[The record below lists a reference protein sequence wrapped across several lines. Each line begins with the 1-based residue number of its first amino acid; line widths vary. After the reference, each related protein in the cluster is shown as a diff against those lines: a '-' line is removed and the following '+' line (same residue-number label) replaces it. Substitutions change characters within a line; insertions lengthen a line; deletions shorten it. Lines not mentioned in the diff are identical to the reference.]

1 MRSNPMQ
8 AMSPHTIAHAGT
20 GALHPSNLDAGYPPF
35 PLEPPLGPMGLPH
48 HHHRQDDISATP
60 SSTGFTAMLQAYRA
74 TGGTA
79 RGDDLARLLQDR
91 PNGGYVSLARLIA
104 TRKVFSF
111 EWRNTYWVPMFQF
124 DLSDLSLRPGPQQ
137 VMGELNTE
145 FDDWSLAVWFTQ
157 PNAWL
162 HGDKPVDVLGTDL
175 KAVIDAARADRFVAA
190 G

>member
-1 MRSNPMQ
+1 MSSIPMH
-8 AMSPHTIAHAGT
+8 AMSNTAAFPDLGRAH
-20 GALHPSNLDAGYPPF
+20 HPQLDVPYPLF
-35 PLEPPLGPMGLPH
+35 PMPKAKAQASTVHKGQGVLS
-48 HHHRQDDISATP
+48 DSP
-60 SSTGFTAMLQAYRA
+60 SSTGFVAMLAAYRA

-91 PNGGYVSLARLIA
+91 QHGGYVSLARLIA

-124 DLSDLSLRPGPQQ
+124 DLSDLSIRPGPQQ
-137 VMGELNTE
+137 VMAELNAE
-145 FDDWSLAVWFTQ
+145 FDDWRLAMWFTH

-162 HGDKPVDVLGTDL
+162 HDHKPVDLLHTEL
-175 KAVIDAARADRFVAA
+175 QSVIEAARADRFIAA

>member
-8 AMSPHTIAHAGT
+8 AMSPHTIARAVT
-20 GALHPSNLDAGYPPF
+20 GALHHSNLDAGYPPF
-35 PLEPPLGPMGLPH
+35 PLEPPLGPMGLPQH
-48 HHHRQDDISATP
+48 PHGRSDISATP

-124 DLSDLSLRPGPQQ
+124 DLADLSLRPGPQQ
-137 VMGELNTE
+137 VMGELNSE

-162 HGDKPVDVLGTDL
+162 HGDKPVDVLGTHL

>member
-1 MRSNPMQ
+1 MSSIPMH
-8 AMSPHTIAHAGT
+8 AMSNTAAFPDLGGAHHAHHDTPYPLFPMPAAKAHAGT
-20 GALHPSNLDAGYPPF
+20 VRSAQGALSD
-35 PLEPPLGPMGLPH
+35 
-48 HHHRQDDISATP
+48 SP
-60 SSTGFTAMLQAYRA
+60 SSAGFVAMLAAYRA
-74 TGGTA
+74 SGGTA

-91 PNGGYVSLARLIA
+91 QHGGYVSLARLIA

-137 VMGELNTE
+137 VMAELNTE
-145 FDDWSLAVWFTQ
+145 FDDWRLAMWFTQ

-162 HGDKPVDVLGTDL
+162 HDDKPVDLLHTQL
-175 KAVIDAARADRFVAA
+175 QFVIEAARADRFIAA

>member
-1 MRSNPMQ
+1 MRSNLMPTMH
-8 AMSPHTIAHAGT
+8 PHTVAHA
-20 GALHPSNLDAGYPPF
+20 DAGYPPF
-35 PLEPPLGPMGLPH
+35 PLEAPLGPMGLTKRH
-48 HHHRQDDISATP
+48 HGQGDISATP
-60 SSTGFTAMLQAYRA
+60 SSTGFTAMLVAYRA

-91 PNGGYVSLARLIA
+91 PHDSYVSLARLIA

-124 DLSDLSLRPGPQQ
+124 DLADLSLRPGPQQ
-137 VMGELNTE
+137 VIGELNSE

-157 PNAWL
+157 PNTWL
-162 HGDKPVDVLGTDL
+162 RGDKPVDVLGTNL
-175 KAVIDAARADRFVAA
+175 QAVIDAARADRFVAA

>member
-8 AMSPHTIAHAGT
+8 AMSPHPIAHAVSGP
-20 GALHPSNLDAGYPPF
+20 LHHSNLDAGYPPF
-35 PLEPPLGPMGLPH
+35 PLDPPLGLMGRPH
-48 HHHRQDDISATP
+48 HHHAQGDVSATP

-91 PNGGYVSLARLIA
+91 PHGGYVSLARLIA

-124 DLSDLSLRPGPQQ
+124 DLADLSLRPGPQQ
-137 VMGELNTE
+137 VMGELNSE
-145 FDDWSLAVWFTQ
+145 FDDWRLAVWFTQ

-162 HGDKPVDVLGTDL
+162 HGGKPVDVLDTKL
-175 KAVIDAARADRFVAA
+175 KAVIEAARADRFVAA

>member
-8 AMSPHTIAHAGT
+8 AMSPHTIARAVT
-20 GALHPSNLDAGYPPF
+20 GALHHSNLDAGYPPF
-35 PLEPPLGPMGLPH
+35 PLEPPLGPMGLPQH
-48 HHHRQDDISATP
+48 PHGRSDISATP

-124 DLSDLSLRPGPQQ
+124 DLADLSQRPGAQQ
-137 VMGELNTE
+137 VLVELNSE
-145 FDDWSLAVWFTQ
+145 FDDWHAALWFTQ
-157 PNAWL
+157 PNVWL
-162 HGDKPVDVLGTDL
+162 QGVKPVDLINTDL
-175 KAVIDAARADRFVAA
+175 QAVLEAARADRFVAA